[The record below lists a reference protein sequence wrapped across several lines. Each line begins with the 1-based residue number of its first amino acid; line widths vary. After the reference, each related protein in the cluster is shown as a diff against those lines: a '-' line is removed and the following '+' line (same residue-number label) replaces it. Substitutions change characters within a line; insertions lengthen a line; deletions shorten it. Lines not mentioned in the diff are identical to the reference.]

1 MELKRS
7 LVILNRVNG
16 NRAKDSTT
24 LMDTN
29 REVVDKGDAG
39 DVLCMKGCKCR
50 MKNKNTWKGKK
61 SKVSFLTRKLASL
74 TVRIFVKDGIDF
86 HIRFQ
91 SGKKRPT
98 VKIYVK
104 VT

>member
-7 LVILNRVNG
+7 LVIVNQVNR
-16 NRAKDSTT
+16 NRAKDGTT
-24 LMDTN
+24 LMDTD
-29 REVVDKGDAG
+29 REVMDKGDAG
-39 DVLCMKGCKCR
+39 DVLCTKGCKCR
-50 MKNKNTWKGKK
+50 MKKKNTWKGKK

-74 TVRIFVKDGIDF
+74 TVHIFVKDGIDF
-86 HIRFQ
+86 RIRFQ

-104 VT
+104 IT